1 MIFWKILEDNTQSNA
16 DYGDIACEISE
27 GSLEV
32 SKDTIVSHSIFE
44 LRVCGSHQQDQK
56 IN

>member
-16 DYGDIACEISE
+16 DYGDLACEISE

-32 SKDTIVSHSIFE
+32 SKDTIVNHSIFE
-44 LRVCGSHQQDQK
+44 LRVCGSHQQD
-56 IN
+56 